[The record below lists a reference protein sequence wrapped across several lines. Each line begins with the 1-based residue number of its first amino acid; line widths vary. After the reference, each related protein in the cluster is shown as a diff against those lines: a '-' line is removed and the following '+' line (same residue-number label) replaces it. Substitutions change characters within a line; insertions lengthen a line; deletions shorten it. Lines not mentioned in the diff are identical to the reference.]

1 MALGAGI
8 LAIGIIIGQVVTPN
22 IEAQSSGVFG
32 EVVCTGL
39 TVVNHA
45 GEPMIELIS
54 AEDTNMIRLVDKAGT
69 PGIGISVN
77 DDGNSM
83 MIMNKRNRGIGIWLV
98 SEIEKDNQILL
109 FEPDKESNNKQIA
122 LRSHD
127 GHSLITLG
135 RTGRADDTGITLFSS
150 KKVMNTLKVHDAGVG
165 AAIYI
170 VNETG
175 NIEWGGWSAPEQ
187 EE

>member
-1 MALGAGI
+1 MNYKQKFGYMALGAGI

-109 FEPDKESNNKQIA
+109 YDPEDNSNHQHIA

-127 GHSLITLG
+127 GHSLVVLG
-135 RTGRADDTGITLFSS
+135 HQGKGITLYNSE
-150 KKVMNTLKVHDAGVG
+150 KQGNLLEINNEGRD
-165 AAIYI
+165 AAIVI
-170 VNETG
+170 PDEMG
-175 NIEWGGWSAPEQ
+175 NITWSAP
-187 EE
+187 